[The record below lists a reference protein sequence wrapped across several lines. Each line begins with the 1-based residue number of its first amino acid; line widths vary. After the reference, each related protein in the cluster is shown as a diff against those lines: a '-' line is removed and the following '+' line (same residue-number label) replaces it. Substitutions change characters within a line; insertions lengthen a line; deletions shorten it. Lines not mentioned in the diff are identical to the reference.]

1 MKPLPAERHLTR
13 KSELLDQMTA
23 NNEKLRSFI
32 PKRNMLGLKRALQ
45 EMDRLIEELSA
56 INILLTSQVN
66 GWQQPAGFRAAA
78 KDLALQQTALVTA
91 YRQTLQAA
99 AAEQQQIAGELR
111 ELRAAQRLQT
121 GYTGPWASCPGG
133 RLSVKG

>member
-1 MKPLPAERHLTR
+1 MKSLHAERHLAR
-13 KSELLDQMTA
+13 KLELLGQMTA
-23 NNEKLRSFI
+23 NTEKLQRFI
-32 PKRNMLGLKRALQ
+32 PKRNMLGLKRVLQ

-56 INILLTSQVN
+56 INILLASQVN
-66 GWQQPAGFRAAA
+66 GWQQPAGFQAAA

-121 GYTGPWASCPGG
+121 GYAGSWAPHPGG

>member
-1 MKPLPAERHLTR
+1 MKSLDAERHLAR
-13 KSELLDQMTA
+13 KLELLGQMTA
-23 NNEKLRSFI
+23 NTEKLQRFI
-32 PKRNMLGLKRALQ
+32 PKRNMLGLKRVLQ
-45 EMDRLIEELSA
+45 EMGRLIEELSA
-56 INILLTSQVN
+56 INILLASQVN
-66 GWQQPAGFRAAA
+66 GWQQPAGFQAVA

-121 GYTGPWASCPGG
+121 GYTGSWAPHPGG